1 MESNASLILF
11 MARHLDFSLFTF
23 NFSFLIALLRLLFVL
38 HLENTTLTPNNNIP
52 NKTIA
57 KIINK

>member
-1 MESNASLILF
+1 M
-11 MARHLDFSLFTF
+11 
-23 NFSFLIALLRLLFVL
+23 LLANLLAI
-38 HLENTTLTPNNNIP
+38 TTLTPNNNIP